1 MDMNWQAMLREAA
14 DASFEKNIEALAV
27 ADNDAYSCVDLS
39 QSKIWELSKKILLL
53 PHPGIVLLFSRY
65 CFQLSPEEIE
75 MFFQL
80 KNAKGAFRFYRS
92 LLSSCMG
99 LAQNQIISDN
109 SFAKACKAALK
120 EYLRTEL
127 KEDMPDST
135 MGKNR
140 KRNFPFRKIGKAVA
154 VVAITATLLFST
166 VMVANAELRE
176 KVITWVI
183 ETFEKYSI
191 FELKSSGDDAL
202 PDLTAYKATYIP
214 DGFVLLDTIE
224 QPEVVQY
231 EYAVND
237 SNFFSISISQSFF
250 NVYADT
256 ENTEIKLLTIDGV
269 TGYFFEK
276 DSLSYICFE
285 RDGLYFSVYGSANID
300 ELIMV
305 ASGITKTA

>member
-1 MDMNWQAMLREAA
+1 
-14 DASFEKNIEALAV
+14 
-27 ADNDAYSCVDLS
+27 
-39 QSKIWELSKKILLL
+39 
-53 PHPGIVLLFSRY
+53 
-65 CFQLSPEEIE
+65 

-135 MGKNR
+135 VGKNR

-154 VVAITATLLFST
+154 VVAIAATLLFST

-183 ETFEKYSI
+183 ETFE
-191 FELKSSGDDAL
+191 
-202 PDLTAYKATYIP
+202 
-214 DGFVLLDTIE
+214 
-224 QPEVVQY
+224 
-231 EYAVND
+231 
-237 SNFFSISISQSFF
+237 
-250 NVYADT
+250 
-256 ENTEIKLLTIDGV
+256 NTV
-269 TGYFFEK
+269 
-276 DSLSYICFE
+276 SLS
-285 RDGLYFSVYGSANID
+285 
-300 ELIMV
+300 
-305 ASGITKTA
+305 